1 MTPTARL
8 AATLI
13 ALAAL
18 AALVMQCVVS
28 YGLAGGF
35 GAMLWVILGYFTVLT
50 NILVFASFA
59 RMAATGRML
68 SAGWLAGLTLWI
80 AIVGVVYHTLL
91 ANIWEPQGLALWA
104 DQGLHTV
111 TPLLTLAFW
120 LAFAPK
126 GGLGVMD
133 AVRWLGWPLIYV
145 IYALV
150 RGIFTQK
157 YPYPFIDLNVLTA
170 GQVAVNS
177 VGLTVAFFLGGLVF
191 VGLAR
196 ALHGQNVAA

>member
-1 MTPTARL
+1 
-8 AATLI
+8 
-13 ALAAL
+13 
-18 AALVMQCVVS
+18 
-28 YGLAGGF
+28 
-35 GAMLWVILGYFTVLT
+35 
-50 NILVFASFA
+50 
-59 RMAATGRML
+59 
-68 SAGWLAGLTLWI
+68 
-80 AIVGVVYHTLL
+80 
-91 ANIWEPQGLALWA
+91 
-104 DQGLHTV
+104 
-111 TPLLTLAFW
+111 
-120 LAFAPK
+120 
-126 GGLGVMD
+126 MD

-196 ALHGQNVAA
+196 ALRGQNVAA